1 MHAHRGA
8 KLRGGGSILGRGA
21 KAMYSGGSP
30 PPRMSSAA
38 RRAAK
43 PSIVLGLR
51 KLHGQVPAGR
61 NLMPSVISP
70 VVASRHR
77 AMTSL
82 RASATIMVLRVVL
95 RPSAVRAREQ
105 RTRPPSFL

>member
-1 MHAHRGA
+1 MDAHRGA

-51 KLHGQVPAGR
+51 KLHGQVPAAR

-70 VVASRHR
+70 VLTSRHR
-77 AMTSL
+77 PMSSL
-82 RASATIMVLRVVL
+82 RADATITQLRERL
-95 RPSAVRAREQ
+95 QQSA
-105 RTRPPSFL
+105 